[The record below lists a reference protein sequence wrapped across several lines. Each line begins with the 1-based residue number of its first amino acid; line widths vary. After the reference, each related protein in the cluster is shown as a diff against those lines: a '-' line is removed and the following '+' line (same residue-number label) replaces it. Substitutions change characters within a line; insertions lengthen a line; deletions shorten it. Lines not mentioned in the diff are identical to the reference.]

1 MRLTEL
7 FENEEDLKFQMAWAN
22 RLNTIPVHLRS
33 RTLAIAKAQLKRGE
47 SASDAISTGLDQAT
61 AEFQSR
67 QREIPDVPKSKPPQ
81 QSTEP
86 KRYSKRTGK
95 KWGNQYYRD
104 PADSGGMKGAIA
116 KSNPLNIAKR
126 GIEKV
131 DQKLGD
137 LMDPSKAFAT
147 SDSKKKQ

>member
-7 FENEEDLKFQMAWAN
+7 FEDQEDLQFQMAWAN
-22 RLNTIPVHLRS
+22 RLNTIPVNLRS

-61 AEFQSR
+61 AEFKSR
-67 QREIPDVPKSKPPQ
+67 QRELPDVPSPKTSQ

-95 KWGNQYYRD
+95 KWGNQYYSD
-104 PADSGGMKGAIA
+104 PAQSGGIKGAIA
-116 KSNPLNIAKR
+116 KSNPLNIAKK

>member
-7 FENEEDLKFQMAWAN
+7 FEDQEDLQFQMAWAN
-22 RLNTIPVHLRS
+22 RLNTIPVNLRS

-67 QREIPDVPKSKPPQ
+67 QRKLPDVPSPKTPQ
-81 QSTEP
+81 QTTEP

-104 PADSGGMKGAIA
+104 PASSGGIKGAIA
-116 KSNPLNIAKR
+116 KSNPLNIDKK